1 MVNRNSSVFV
11 RQSSV
16 HNRIHEFPIG
26 IIERHRK
33 RVCFALFDLLVLPL
47 VAVSRQV
54 AVTLPPASL
63 GTFHDTESPTR
74 RTRAA
79 ERPGKGP

>member
-11 RQSSV
+11 RQSSLHIV
-16 HNRIHEFPIG
+16 STNFLSVSSSVTE
-26 IIERHRK
+26 

-63 GTFHDTESPTR
+63 GTFHDIRESNP
-74 RTRAA
+74 AH
-79 ERPGKGP
+79 